1 VALVARGVGDR
12 VAGGCGEIRRLV
24 EAVVRHCS
32 IRIGPWCGGGGK
44 EHRQAGAGIQSLEQL
59 HEFRNEVREA
69 FLRRLEQ
76 GMVDVIIQEAAA
88 LSPNA
93 AKAR

>member
-1 VALVARGVGDR
+1 
-12 VAGGCGEIRRLV
+12 
-24 EAVVRHCS
+24 
-32 IRIGPWCGGGGK
+32 
-44 EHRQAGAGIQSLEQL
+44 L